1 MQRAHIA
8 HDYWRQAVLTE
19 LSALLPP
26 DASIDTSRA
35 NVCRKVVALV
45 SRISG
50 PELSKR
56 RQEVTKISLRQ
67 LLALGLA
74 LAFPVTAYATDRHR
88 LTVTRHVVEHAALR
102 ANVDPPVSAGPFFSF
117 LWESSPIRRAR
128 GTPTGSAA
136 TSVIATR
143 AASGAMWTDLDRD
156 HE

>member
-1 MQRAHIA
+1 M
-8 HDYWRQAVLTE
+8 LTE

-88 LTVTRHVVEHAALR
+88 LTVTRHVVEHSALR
-102 ANVDPPVSAGPFFSF
+102 ANVDLPVSAGPFFSF
-117 LWESSPIRRAR
+117 LWES
-128 GTPTGSAA
+128 
-136 TSVIATR
+136 
-143 AASGAMWTDLDRD
+143 
-156 HE
+156 